1 MTRIC
6 SQLTNSKLPL
16 QGQKNV
22 EVKEEK
28 NDEKNLYRDISTFH
42 FWNKLIFGNKKNF
55 RNDENF
61 EKSTYSG
68 NRPFW
73 VMENF
78 DALKLLEKT
87 FVWSFLKKMTFSR
100 KREFREI
107 DFSKDRC
114 FRGIELFKK
123 TIFILVTQDPV
134 QPLCNQVQI
143 TDKEILEQEDK
154 GNNNES
160 YAWVIHSF

>member
-28 NDEKNLYRDISTFH
+28 NDEKNLYRDISTPNFRKK
-42 FWNKLIFGNKKNF
+42 WNFRVDRNFENFFFERIFSTNRQLKKN
-55 RNDENF
+55 
-61 EKSTYSG
+61 
-68 NRPFW
+68 
-73 VMENF
+73 
-78 DALKLLEKT
+78 
-87 FVWSFLKKMTFSR
+87 
-100 KREFREI
+100 
-107 DFSKDRC
+107 
-114 FRGIELFKK
+114 
-123 TIFILVTQDPV
+123 FILVTQDPV

-154 GNNNES
+154 GRNYES
-160 YAWVIHSF
+160 YK

>member
-28 NDEKNLYRDISTFH
+28 NDEKNLYRDISTP
-42 FWNKLIFGNKKNF
+42 NF
-55 RNDENF
+55 RKKWNF
-61 EKSTYSG
+61 CELTEISG
-68 NRPFW
+68 NIFFERSMFSTNRQFQ
-73 VMENF
+73 EN
-78 DALKLLEKT
+78 
-87 FVWSFLKKMTFSR
+87 
-100 KREFREI
+100 I
-107 DFSKDRC
+107 
-114 FRGIELFKK
+114 
-123 TIFILVTQDPV
+123 ILVTQDPV

-154 GNNNES
+154 GKNDES
-160 YAWVIHSF
+160 YK

>member
-42 FWNKLIFGNKKNF
+42 FRKWIFGNKKFSEIKKFSELKKFSKWRKF
-55 RNDENF
+55 REINLF
-61 EKSTYSG
+61 GKSTFSSG
-68 NRPFW
+68 GKFRRF
-73 VMENF
+73 
-78 DALKLLEKT
+78 
-87 FVWSFLKKMTFSR
+87 SFLEKMTFSKDR
-100 KREFREI
+100 YFREIDFSKDRYFREI

-114 FRGIELFKK
+114 FRGIELFKNLYFSDARSSS
-123 TIFILVTQDPV
+123 TAV
-134 QPLCNQVQI
+134 QSSA
-143 TDKEILEQEDK
+143 
-154 GNNNES
+154 NNG
-160 YAWVIHSF
+160 